1 VHIDTASPRI
11 STTGEGM
18 RVFDEA
24 GKPTPYLEAVATQL
38 AELDEGYRQT
48 PEFCDTLERLEL
60 LEPFS
65 LEVPLKDGSRNSLVG
80 YHIIAEERLSTLG
93 GGDLGELQA
102 RGYLLPIF
110 MAVASLSNFSD
121 LVARKNAKLTLG

>member
-1 VHIDTASPRI
+1 V
-11 STTGEGM
+11 
-18 RVFDEA
+18 A
-24 GKPTPYLEAVATQL
+24 GQL

-48 PEFCDTLERLEL
+48 PEFCATLERLEL

-80 YHIIAEERLSTLG
+80 YHIIAEERLSSLG
-93 GGDLGELQA
+93 GADLGDLQA

-121 LVARKNAKLTLG
+121 LVARKNAMLSLG